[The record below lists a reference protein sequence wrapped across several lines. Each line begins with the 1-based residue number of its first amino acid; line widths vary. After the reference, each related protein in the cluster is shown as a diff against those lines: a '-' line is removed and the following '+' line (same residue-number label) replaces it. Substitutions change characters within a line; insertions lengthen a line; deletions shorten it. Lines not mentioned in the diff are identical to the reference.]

1 MLKMKPM
8 FKIQT
13 VIAISLLAGT
23 PSAGA
28 ETWSLERC
36 VAYALEH
43 NISVQQSKLQILE
56 GEQTLTEAKDR
67 FLPTV
72 NGSVGQSWSFGRG
85 LTSENTYANR
95 NTSNF
100 QWGASASLPLFQG
113 LSEYRQLDVAKA
125 NLQQI
130 VLNTEATKDNV
141 TLNVISQ
148 YLQVLYQKEVLE
160 SARIQLGYS
169 QYEAQRQKTLVENGK
184 VPEADL
190 LDAEAQ
196 MAQDSLTVVSSQN
209 DLNVA
214 LVELTNLLRLPTPE
228 GFDVQPL
235 AEGEPMIPTAQAV
248 YDSAMN
254 TNNSLMAARQG
265 IKVAESNISLAKTGY
280 IPTLSFS
287 TSIGSSY
294 YTMSGLKSESFRDQ
308 MRHNYSTYIGLNL
321 SIPIFNAFSTRN
333 SVRKARLHKI
343 SAELTVDQTET
354 ELYRNI
360 QLAYYQAKGARDRY
374 FTSLE
379 TLNKTEASFAATQEK
394 YNLGRATPTEF
405 EQAKNNLFR
414 TRVSSI
420 QAHYEYLL
428 RHRILIFYQSN
439 KL

>member
-1 MLKMKPM
+1 
-8 FKIQT
+8 
-13 VIAISLLAGT
+13 
-23 PSAGA
+23 
-28 ETWSLERC
+28 
-36 VAYALEH
+36 
-43 NISVQQSKLQILE
+43 
-56 GEQTLTEAKDR
+56 
-67 FLPTV
+67 
-72 NGSVGQSWSFGRG
+72 
-85 LTSENTYANR
+85 
-95 NTSNF
+95 
-100 QWGASASLPLFQG
+100 
-113 LSEYRQLDVAKA
+113 
-125 NLQQI
+125 
-130 VLNTEATKDNV
+130 
-141 TLNVISQ
+141 
-148 YLQVLYQKEVLE
+148 
-160 SARIQLGYS
+160 
-169 QYEAQRQKTLVENGK
+169 
-184 VPEADL
+184 
-190 LDAEAQ
+190 
-196 MAQDSLTVVSSQN
+196 
-209 DLNVA
+209 
-214 LVELTNLLRLPTPE
+214 
-228 GFDVQPL
+228 
-235 AEGEPMIPTAQAV
+235 
-248 YDSAMN
+248 
-254 TNNSLMAARQG
+254 MAARQG